1 MNSMYK
7 KPVIATVVAIIA
19 IISCY
24 YFENTTADEILK
36 AESTKKILDL
46 KLKMCDDID
55 KYLGRASDNFYADK
69 PILILDSA
77 EATGVVKIYAPGKGI
92 QPYQPE
98 KLFETKWG
106 EWENNWAPYKITGKT
121 SGDCGIVEFTSFTKD
136 DKGNEIYDEEFEVLV
151 IVK

>member
-1 MNSMYK
+1 MNNLYK

-55 KYLGRASDNFYADK
+55 KYFGRASDNFYADK
-69 PILILDSA
+69 PILILDSS
-77 EATGVVKIYAPGKGI
+77 EATGVIKIYAPGKGI
-92 QPYQPE
+92 QPYYPE

-106 EWENNWAPYKITGKT
+106 DWKNHWIPYEMTGKGS
-121 SGDCGIVEFTSFTKD
+121 SGYSIIKFESFTEY
-136 DKGNEIYDEEFEVLV
+136 DKENKIYDEEFEVLV